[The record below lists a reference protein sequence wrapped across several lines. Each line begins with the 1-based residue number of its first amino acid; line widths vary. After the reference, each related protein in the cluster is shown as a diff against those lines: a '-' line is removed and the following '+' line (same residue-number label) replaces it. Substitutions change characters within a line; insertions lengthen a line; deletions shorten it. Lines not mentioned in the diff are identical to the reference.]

1 MLNFFSSLL
10 ALKSP
15 FSCHNLK
22 QTNKNVIMKNGEI
35 KASLPRYCVFVELRK
50 NNFGKGK
57 VRQC

>member
-22 QTNKNVIMKNGEI
+22 QKKNVIMRNGEI
-35 KASLPRYCVFVELRK
+35 KASLPRYCVF
-50 NNFGKGK
+50 F
-57 VRQC
+57 